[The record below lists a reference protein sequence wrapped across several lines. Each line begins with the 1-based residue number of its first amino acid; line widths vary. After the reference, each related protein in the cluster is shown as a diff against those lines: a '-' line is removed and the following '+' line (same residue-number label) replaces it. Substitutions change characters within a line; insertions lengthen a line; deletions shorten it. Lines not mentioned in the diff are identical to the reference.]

1 MHRSQLFLS
10 PSRAPHEVTGQDNSP
25 SLSLCE
31 WDSPVTGG
39 FPSQR
44 VSNAKGN
51 GVSLFVWSYR
61 VIMVLI
67 YIVHAM
73 KYTHGFVVLCFV
85 VVIVRDPGRFEIFLF
100 FRLGPLEHLHM
111 DEIKRVPSAHSLQD
125 HLLLQW
131 RNVSVIMFQTTG
143 NSNVCSTA
151 SQSNSMQNIKI
162 VHYSPFVRPIG
173 GWFPSQMI
181 SNTDRN
187 SMPRCHHDGGWSL

>member
-1 MHRSQLFLS
+1 MHQSQLCLS
-10 PSRAPHEVTGQDNSP
+10 PSRAPHEVTGQDNSA

-31 WDSPVTGG
+31 GDSPVTGG

-51 GVSLFVWSYR
+51 GVSLSVWSYR
-61 VIMVLI
+61 VIMVLV
-67 YIVHAM
+67 YIVDAM

-85 VVIVRDPGRFEIFLF
+85 VVIVRDPGRFEF
-100 FRLGPLEHLHM
+100 FFFSSGPLEHLHM
-111 DEIKRVPSAHSLQD
+111 DEIKREPSAHPLQD

-131 RNVSVIMFQTTG
+131 RNVSVMMFQTLMF
-143 NSNVCSTA
+143 VQQLA
-151 SQSNSMQNIKI
+151 QSNSMQNIKI
-162 VHYSPFVRPIG
+162 VQYLTFVRPIG